1 MENEI
6 KDIINKFEIIF
17 KKKIKVIMT
26 PILIT

>member
-17 KKKIKVIMT
+17 KKIKVIMT